1 MSNPITKI
9 TIKNIASFDV
19 QGAEFEPNQ
28 INFIYGSNGSGKT
41 TIANVLTDPSKYPS
55 CKINWQQKPL
65 ETLVYNRLFVHRNF
79 GQPTDIRGIFT
90 FGENNITEIENITSK
105 QAELGSIEVG
115 LQKYQA
121 EIAVKTNDLE
131 KLEKHFKEVK
141 CWEGIYKKYETA
153 FKGAFKS
160 YKTKEKFAEKISFLC
175 RSPSNQANL
184 TFLEL
189 ETKSR
194 IVFNEEANK
203 VPEIQKFSS
212 PNFANLEQN
221 PIFAEIIIGKN
232 DVDIA
237 GLIANLQNS
246 DWVKNG
252 VQYLKINDQNCPFC
266 QQKITD
272 DFKQQLDKYFDENY
286 LQKIQELNSAKN
298 KYGSEGEFLLG
309 FIRQYQA
316 LNHKFIDLDELN
328 NLEKIIQSTFE
339 KNLLTLNNKI
349 KEPSLKIK
357 LDSLV
362 PHIAKLQTLIELAI
376 SSIKKHNELIDN
388 IKKERELLIN
398 QIWEFIADEAK
409 EKVQSHNKDQRDIEI
424 VIENLQKNERLV
436 KQKIRDL
443 KSEIA
448 ASEAKIT
455 SIKPAIDAIN
465 AVLADVGFTNF
476 SLAQGQDKSSYKI
489 IRQNGDDARKTL
501 SEGEKTLITFLYFYH
516 MTKGGFDQD
525 ETANERVIV
534 LDDPI
539 SSLDDSILLVV
550 ANLTKR
556 LIDDCKNGSKIKQIF
571 VLTHNSYFWKELT
584 QAALGEQ
591 NELFFVLKKVNN
603 KSQIETIA
611 NPRF

>member
-1 MSNPITKI
+1 M
-9 TIKNIASFDV
+9 
-19 QGAEFEPNQ
+19 
-28 INFIYGSNGSGKT
+28 
-41 TIANVLTDPSKYPS
+41 
-55 CKINWQQKPL
+55 
-65 ETLVYNRLFVHRNF
+65 
-79 GQPTDIRGIFT
+79 
-90 FGENNITEIENITSK
+90 
-105 QAELGSIEVG
+105 
-115 LQKYQA
+115 
-121 EIAVKTNDLE
+121 
-131 KLEKHFKEVK
+131 
-141 CWEGIYKKYETA
+141 
-153 FKGAFKS
+153 
-160 YKTKEKFAEKISFLC
+160 
-175 RSPSNQANL
+175 
-184 TFLEL
+184 
-189 ETKSR
+189 
-194 IVFNEEANK
+194 
-203 VPEIQKFSS
+203 
-212 PNFANLEQN
+212 
-221 PIFAEIIIGKN
+221 
-232 DVDIA
+232 
-237 GLIANLQNS
+237 
-246 DWVKNG
+246 
-252 VQYLKINDQNCPFC
+252 
-266 QQKITD
+266 
-272 DFKQQLDKYFDENY
+272 
-286 LQKIQELNSAKN
+286 
-298 KYGSEGEFLLG
+298 
-309 FIRQYQA
+309 
-316 LNHKFIDLDELN
+316 
-328 NLEKIIQSTFE
+328 
-339 KNLLTLNNKI
+339 
-349 KEPSLKIK
+349 
-357 LDSLV
+357 DSLV

-465 AVLADVGFTNF
+465 TVLANVGFTNF

-516 MTKGGFDQD
+516 LTKGGFDQD

-550 ANLTKR
+550 ANLTKK

-591 NELFFVLKKVNN
+591 NELFFVLKKVDN